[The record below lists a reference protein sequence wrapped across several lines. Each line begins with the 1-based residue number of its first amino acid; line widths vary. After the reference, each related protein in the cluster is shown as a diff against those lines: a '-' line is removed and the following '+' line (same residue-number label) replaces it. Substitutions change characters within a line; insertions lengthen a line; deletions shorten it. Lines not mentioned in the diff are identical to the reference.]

1 MLGIIGIREAL
12 SIAERRGLDLV
23 EIAPNADPPVC
34 KLLDFGKYKY
44 QQHKREKES
53 KKKQHVIQV
62 KEVRFRPGTEKHDLE
77 TKGRKIREF
86 LQDGA
91 KVKVTIM
98 FRGREMAHQ
107 DFGIQTMAAILEMLT
122 DIAKPEFEPK
132 MEGRFLSTVLAPKQ

>member
-1 MLGIIGIREAL
+1 
-12 SIAERRGLDLV
+12 
-23 EIAPNADPPVC
+23 
-34 KLLDFGKYKY
+34 YKY

-86 LQDGA
+86 LIDGA
-91 KVKVTIM
+91 KVKITIM

-107 DFGIQTMAAILEMLT
+107 DFGHQTMNSILEMLD
-122 DIAKPEFEPK
+122 DIAKPDYPPK
-132 MEGRFLSTVLAPKQ
+132 MEGRFLSTVLTPKT